1 MKNELAVSAATIGSE
16 CFCMSIRR
24 AARAIARRYDEALKP
39 VDLTNGQFSTLVA
52 IAALQPAPMQPLA
65 EQLGM
70 DRTTLTAMLKAL
82 RRRGLVSVRVGSTDR
97 RSRQLTLTDRGS
109 ALLGQGIPRWKK
121 AQHEVGREVGNSSA
135 SALRAHLARLT

>member
-1 MKNELAVSAATIGSE
+1 MKNELPVSPATIGSE

-52 IAALQPAPMQPLA
+52 IAALRRAPMQPLA
-65 EQLGM
+65 EQLSM

-82 RRRGLVSVRVGSTDR
+82 RRRGLVSVRVDATDR

-109 ALLGQGIPRWKK
+109 ALLGQAIPLWKRV
-121 AQHEVGREVGNSSA
+121 QHEVGRDVGNSTA
-135 SALRAHLARLT
+135 PVLRAHLARLA